1 MTVSVPAPP
10 PIVASP
16 PPCPAWSNTA
26 VARMNESRIRMMTKI
41 VYMRGARYLCRRGA
55 HKLEPTARIEGRAAH
70 QYAVQLP
77 LRQQLGGVFCR
88 DAAAVQNSDRP
99 RFPIREPRPDRAM
112 DRRGILRC
120 RIAARANCPHRL
132 VGDGHVRWHA
142 RSQRRVQP
150 AWHPPQPLAC
160 PALLQH

>member
-41 VYMRGARYLCRRGA
+41 VYMRGARNLRRRGV
-55 HKLEPTARIEGRAAH
+55 HKLEPAARIERRAAH

-77 LRQQLGGVFCR
+77 LRQQLGGDSCR
-88 DAAAVQNSDRP
+88 HAPALQNSDRP
-99 RFPIREPRPDRAM
+99 RFSIREPRPDY
-112 DRRGILRC
+112 
-120 RIAARANCPHRL
+120 ARA
-132 VGDGHVRWHA
+132 
-142 RSQRRVQP
+142 
-150 AWHPPQPLAC
+150 
-160 PALLQH
+160 